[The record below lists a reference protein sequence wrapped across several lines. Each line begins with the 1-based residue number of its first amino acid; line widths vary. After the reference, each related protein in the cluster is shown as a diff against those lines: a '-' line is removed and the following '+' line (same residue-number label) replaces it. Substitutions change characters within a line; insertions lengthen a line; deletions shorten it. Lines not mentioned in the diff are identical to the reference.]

1 MKGNSF
7 MSLDPLLLGLF
18 SLDLLL
24 LGPFSFDL
32 LFLGPLNPL
41 FSKTLHIV
49 FQALCICVFVY
60 VHNAHVFMY
69 WL

>member
-18 SLDLLL
+18 SLDLLH

-41 FSKTLHIV
+41 LFKNIAHAGSFKH
-49 FQALCICVFVY
+49 FVFVY
-60 VHNAHVFMY
+60 
-69 WL
+69 L